1 MNVTQGSGLPGADG
15 ASISIRGV
23 STLGNSDPLVLVD
36 GVPMDMNNLDPNT
49 IESITILKDAAAA
62 AIYGSRAANGVIVVK
77 QNVVCL
83 VRSMSLIMAITVSK
97 ATYLPEFANAA
108 EYMQMVN
115 VAQKH
120 RRFTHLQR

>member
-77 QNVVCL
+77 TKRGLPGFC
-83 VRSMSLIMAITVSK
+83 TVLCCHYPGCCTGS
-97 ATYLPEFANAA
+97 A
-108 EYMQMVN
+108 ETV
-115 VAQKH
+115 
-120 RRFTHLQR
+120 